1 MAYHLCGLV
10 SSAVLLTYVFQPA
23 LGGECVDLYP
33 VHLIGIIERSRLTLF
48 CFVLNVLAH
57 ISLLSRRDD
66 DRRRHDPDA
75 FVSLYRKETQ
85 TAVV

>member
-1 MAYHLCGLV
+1 M
-10 SSAVLLTYVFQPA
+10 
-23 LGGECVDLYP
+23 DLYP